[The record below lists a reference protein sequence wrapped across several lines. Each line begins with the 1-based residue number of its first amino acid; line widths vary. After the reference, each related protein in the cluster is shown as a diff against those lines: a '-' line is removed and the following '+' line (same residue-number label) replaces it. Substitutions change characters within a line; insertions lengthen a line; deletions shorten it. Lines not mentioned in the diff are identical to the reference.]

1 MSNRNFDASSFT
13 TLLQNRGPANYYNRQ
28 QTVQQAE
35 TQANI
40 STQLAISPQ
49 TGNLDA
55 SNIINQ
61 NAGIPT
67 AYYKNYP
74 ILTSNAPCTFVSK

>member
-13 TLLQNRGPANYYNRQ
+13 ALYQSRGPANYYNRQ
-28 QTVQQAE
+28 QAE
-35 TQANI
+35 APPPVANP
-40 STQLAISPQ
+40 QLLARPYV
-49 TGNLDA
+49 GNLDA
-55 SNIINQ
+55 SSLINQ

-74 ILTSNAPCTFVSK
+74 ILTSNAPCTFVSR